1 MAALARAAPCP
12 RLFLRST
19 TTSSS
24 TSAASP
30 QPTPSPPRPSRRIVR
45 CSSAASY
52 YSSSLWLAPPS
63 CQQQQQR
70 RSFGCTRSVRRDL
83 TKKNHYERLQV
94 PQSATRSDIKK
105 SFYKLSKTHHP
116 DANRNDPNAAH
127 TFSLLSESYTLLSDP
142 SRRSLYDRD
151 VMARLQT
158 PSSTHSPHHGSYH
171 SAAHHSAGGR
181 PASGLSK
188 RRGSFRGPPPSF
200 YRNGGWGAH
209 ADRRRRAHDDTAGSA
224 SNSSASSSSS
234 SSHYTHYTN
243 YESPGPGRLDE
254 EGVPLHFDK
263 EAHRRTHEKEDRRR
277 WARRRRALDEEGVEF
292 EPQTSLGAHF
302 AIVLG
307 ILGATVLV
315 PVWYW
320 NTMSGKRR
328 KEF

>member
-19 TTSSS
+19 TTTSSS
-24 TSAASP
+24 SP
-30 QPTPSPPRPSRRIVR
+30 QPAPSPPRLSRRIVR
-45 CSSAASY
+45 CSAAAY
-52 YSSSLWLAPPS
+52 YSTTSLWLAPPS
-63 CQQQQQR
+63 SCQQQQQQR
-70 RSFGCTRSVRRDL
+70 RSFCCTRSVRRDL
-83 TKKNHYERLQV
+83 AKRNHYERLQV
-94 PQSATRSDIKK
+94 PQSATPGDIKK

-116 DANRNDPNAAH
+116 DANRKDPNAAH

-151 VMARLQT
+151 VMARLHP
-158 PSSTHSPHHGSYH
+158 PSYAHSPPHGSYH
-171 SAAHHSAGGR
+171 SAAHHHHHPAGGR

-209 ADRRRRAHDDTAGSA
+209 ADRRRRAHDETTA
-224 SNSSASSSSS
+224 SSSS
-234 SSHYTHYTN
+234 SSHYTN
-243 YESPGPGRLDE
+243 YESPGHGRLDD

-320 NTMSGKRR
+320 NTVSGKRR